1 MDFDIDSGGRLWL
14 ARQRHLDIARH
25 AKFARLM
32 RLEKATLSDTCPDLD
47 YGVRGR
53 ISGLLVSAGRALDP
67 GRVPCN
73 DPCPDGA

>member
-1 MDFDIDSGGRLWL
+1 MEFDISSDGRMRLAKRRQLEL
-14 ARQRHLDIARH
+14 ARHVE
-25 AKFARLM
+25 FARLM
-32 RLEKATLSDTCPDLD
+32 RLERAPLSDTCPDLD